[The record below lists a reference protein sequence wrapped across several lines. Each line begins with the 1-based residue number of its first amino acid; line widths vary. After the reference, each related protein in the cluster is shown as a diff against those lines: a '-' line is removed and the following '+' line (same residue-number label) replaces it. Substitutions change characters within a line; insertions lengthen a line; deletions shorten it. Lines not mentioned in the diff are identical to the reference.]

1 VCEAAKVNSRTAESQ
16 RTRRRRK
23 RINYEVPHYVT
34 NFLHPPV
41 TSALLGSNILRTAL
55 LSNTLN
61 YILPLNV
68 VVEYLALLL
77 CTREV
82 PD

>member
-1 VCEAAKVNSRTAESQ
+1 VCEAAKVLTRTAEPQ
-16 RTRRRRK
+16 RTRRK
-23 RINYEVPHYVT
+23 RINYEVPHYVI
-34 NFLHPPV
+34 NCLHPPV
-41 TSALLGSNILRTAL
+41 ISALLGSNILRTAL